1 MKYCLYGN
9 DINEDLNPIEAGLSW
24 IVNNNKNFIGKKS
37 IELVKKNGLEK
48 KLRCIKM
55 IDRCIPRTG
64 YDIISNDLVVGKVTS
79 GTFSNKLKVGIA
91 LAYISS
97 DFNISDAIYLEI
109 RGKKYR
115 GEIVSPPFITNT
127 SLHN

>member
-1 MKYCLYGN
+1 
-9 DINEDLNPIEAGLSW
+9 
-24 IVNNNKNFIGKKS
+24 
-37 IELVKKNGLEK
+37 
-48 KLRCIKM
+48 M

-64 YDIISNDLVVGKVTS
+64 YDIISNELVVGKVTS
-79 GTFSNKLKVGIA
+79 GTFSNSLKAGIA

-97 DFNISDAIYLEI
+97 NVNISDAIYLEI

-115 GEIVSPPFITNT
+115 GQVVSPPFITNT